1 MVPAH
6 ELHEVA
12 VHAQHRAHVD
22 LLLGEEGVA
31 LRQNE
36 VRGGVDALGVARSE
50 ERADRASRMR
60 GHVREETVLRGVR
73 VLIQDIEDSS
83 QVSVH
88 EVEGV
93 VAGLKLDLREDDRPL
108 AALLS

>member
-1 MVPAH
+1 MP
-6 ELHEVA
+6 
-12 VHAQHRAHVD
+12 
-22 LLLGEEGVA
+22 GP
-31 LRQNE
+31 
-36 VRGGVDALGVARSE
+36 
-50 ERADRASRMR
+50 
-60 GHVREETVLRGVR
+60 VREETVLRGVR